1 MFNAVYINFA
11 ECYGPEGSL
20 PLRQALEALLGTED
34 VGTYRNDGFVT
45 VHCPVTDESYF
56 LYDGCAV
63 TRGPDGRI
71 IVLED
76 IEPFRREVSDAAKEY
91 NEAASP
97 MGWEGFDRFII
108 PADEPDALVEAC
120 NEALPSTA
128 ACHGQKTVQHICD
141 KLRAALEARGLEI
154 REKV

>member
-20 PLRQALEALLGTED
+20 PLRQALEALLDADD
-34 VGTYRNDGFVT
+34 VSTYRNDGFVT

-76 IEPFRREVSDAAKEY
+76 MEPFRREVSDAAKEY

-108 PADEPDALVEAC
+108 PADEPDALVDVWGDLFEKNYDLDQFC
-120 NEALPSTA
+120 
-128 ACHGQKTVQHICD
+128 
-141 KLRAALEARGLEI
+141 AALDARGLEI
-154 REKV
+154 REKGQ

>member
-20 PLRQALEALLGTED
+20 PLREALEALLDADD
-34 VGTYRNDGFVT
+34 VSTYRNDGFVT

-63 TRGPDGRI
+63 TRGPDGRV

-76 IEPFRREVSDAAKEY
+76 MEPFRQEVSKAMTYIKALYPTLPTDY
-91 NEAASP
+91 
-97 MGWEGFDRFII
+97 DRFII
-108 PADEPDALVEAC
+108 PAPKPDPLVEIIGEINDGPYVETKA
-120 NEALPSTA
+120 EYADR
-128 ACHGQKTVQHICD
+128 I
-141 KLRAALEARGLEI
+141 RAALDARGLEI
-154 REKV
+154 RSKNDD

>member
-20 PLRQALEALLGTED
+20 PLRQALEALLDADD
-34 VGTYRNDGFVT
+34 VSTYRNDGFVT

-63 TRGPDGRI
+63 TRGPDGRV

-76 IEPFRREVSDAAKEY
+76 MEPFRQEVSKARTYIMALYPTLPTDY
-91 NEAASP
+91 
-97 MGWEGFDRFII
+97 DRFII
-108 PADEPDALVEAC
+108 PAPKPDPRVEVVKGVTWYD
-120 NEALPSTA
+120 NEITA
-128 ACHGQKTVQHICD
+128 KEI
-141 KLRAALEARGLEI
+141 RAALDARGFEI
-154 REKV
+154 REKNDG

>member
-20 PLRQALEALLGTED
+20 PLRQALEALLDADD
-34 VGTYRNDGFVT
+34 VSTYRNDGFVT

-63 TRGPDGRI
+63 TRGPDGSV

-76 IEPFRREVSDAAKEY
+76 IEPFRQEVSKAMTYIKALYPTLPTDY
-91 NEAASP
+91 
-97 MGWEGFDRFII
+97 DRFII
-108 PADEPDALVEAC
+108 PAPKPDPLVEVVKGVTWYD
-120 NEALPSTA
+120 NEITA
-128 ACHGQKTVQHICD
+128 KEI
-141 KLRAALEARGLEI
+141 RAALEARGFEI
-154 REKV
+154 REKNDDRH

>member
-20 PLRQALEALLGTED
+20 PLREALEALLGTED
-34 VGTYRNDGFVT
+34 VSTYRNDGFAT

-76 IEPFRREVSDAAKEY
+76 MEPFRREVSDAAKEY

-108 PADEPDALVEAC
+108 PADEPDALVDVWGDLFVKNYNLDQFC
-120 NEALPSTA
+120 
-128 ACHGQKTVQHICD
+128 
-141 KLRAALEARGLEI
+141 AALEARGLEI
-154 REKV
+154 RAKDAK

>member
-20 PLRQALEALLGTED
+20 PLRQALETLVRVDE
-34 VGTYRNDGFVT
+34 VETYRSDGFVLI
-45 VHCPVTDESYF
+45 HCPVKGEHVIAH
-56 LYDGCAV
+56 DGDAV
-63 TRGPDGRI
+63 ALGPDGSVL
-71 IVLED
+71 VLED

-108 PADEPDALVEAC
+108 PKPDPLVEVLK
-120 NEALPSTA
+120 ET
-128 ACHGQKTVQHICD
+128 HGASLVD
-141 KLRAALEARGLEI
+141 ADDLRAALDARGLEI
-154 REKV
+154 VEKSK

>member
-20 PLRQALEALLGTED
+20 PLREALEALLDADD
-34 VGTYRNDGFVT
+34 VSTYRNDGFVT

-108 PADEPDALVEAC
+108 PAEETDALVDVWGDLFEKNYDLDQFC
-120 NEALPSTA
+120 
-128 ACHGQKTVQHICD
+128 
-141 KLRAALEARGLEI
+141 AALEDRGLEI
-154 REKV
+154 RAKDAK

>member
-20 PLRQALEALLGTED
+20 PLREALEALLDADD
-34 VGTYRNDGFVT
+34 VSTYRNDGFVT

-108 PADEPDALVEAC
+108 PAEEPDALVDVWGDLFVKNYNLDQFC
-120 NEALPSTA
+120 
-128 ACHGQKTVQHICD
+128 
-141 KLRAALEARGLEI
+141 AALEDRGLEI
-154 REKV
+154 RAKDAK